1 MNSEIN
7 KLVVSLLYGIP
18 SFLLYILIF
27 VQLVR
32 PKHKKRFDNPFYRLC
47 FLIGVVDCLGY
58 IHYFVFF
65 VLPMYSFISP
75 LYASSLFAS
84 SPFTTAIYFSNYVFG
99 YLQLFGNCFLT
110 FNRFTSI
117 VFPLTHA
124 KIWIRCYPLSVVI
137 TVVSALAPCWY
148 VSTTAAWYTPLFD
161 DAPEKGYG
169 LKSDDYKYPFF
180 SNSFNK
186 FLSNLLA
193 CSLCLLMNVTSSA
206 CLFFRTSQ
214 YSNRKVEL
222 NLFFVTLMIFIAQSI
237 TSVQQI
243 LIYVAMKAN
252 DMRRV
257 AVLYSLTPWL
267 NDLKFLS
274 PPWILIM
281 VSSASPLRN
290 PSFLLYIVILFQLIR
305 PKCQNRF
312 GNPFYRLCFLIG
324 IVDCVGYLDFYIFI
338 TLPTYSLFVSFY
350 RSSLFSPSAFTTAVY
365 FSNYV
370 FGYLQLFGNC
380 FLTFNRFTCVVF
392 PTNHAKIWRY
402 CFPFSIERL
411 LQVLIYIALE
421 TNNDMMITMLFTLLP
436 WLSDFKYLSPPWVLI
451 FISTSIRQTVV
462 QLLPKRLVHYAKHSL
477 LATST
482 ATITTV
488 NVKPLNG
495 G

>member
-1 MNSEIN
+1 MNTEIIM
-7 KLVVSLLYGIP
+7 LVLSLLYGIP
-18 SFLLYILIF
+18 SFVLYVVILIQLIRPKHHKRFSNPFFRLCFLIGIVDCIGYLNFYFF
-27 VQLVR
+27 VRLPTYAFLSFVYTSPLFNSSPLTTAMYFLIYFCSNLQLFGNCFLTFNRFTSILVR

-117 VFPLTHA
+117 
-124 KIWIRCYPLSVVI
+124 
-137 TVVSALAPCWY
+137 
-148 VSTTAAWYTPLFD
+148 
-161 DAPEKGYG
+161 
-169 LKSDDYKYPFF
+169 
-180 SNSFNK
+180 
-186 FLSNLLA
+186 
-193 CSLCLLMNVTSSA
+193 
-206 CLFFRTSQ
+206 
-214 YSNRKVEL
+214 
-222 NLFFVTLMIFIAQSI
+222 
-237 TSVQQI
+237 
-243 LIYVAMKAN
+243 
-252 DMRRV
+252 
-257 AVLYSLTPWL
+257 
-267 NDLKFLS
+267 
-274 PPWILIM
+274 
-281 VSSASPLRN
+281 SPLRN